1 MKQNAIVF
9 TGGLLDDPHGKTAHG
24 LIRGSRR
31 YHVVAVVDNDFA
43 GQDAG
48 EVLDGNK
55 RGVPVFSDLS
65 EALHALDSKPH
76 VAIVGAAF
84 EGGLLPE
91 SWRPLILEALNSQLD
106 VVCGLHQFLSDDEE
120 FMHCAQKNGVR
131 LLDVRRPKKIQD
143 LHFWTGEILQEKTPR
158 VAVLGID
165 CGLGKRTTS
174 QYLVEE
180 CARHGIHAQMIY
192 TGQTGWL
199 QGHQYGFVLD
209 STPNDFVCGELEH
222 ALLSCA
228 REAKPDLMVV
238 EGQSALRNPSGP
250 CGAEYLLSGNIKGI
264 IYQYAPFRE
273 CFDGF
278 EAQQCFLPQLVD
290 EIRLIEAY
298 GAHVL
303 AITLNGRG
311 GTPEQ
316 LISVQKELQ
325 EQWPELPIVRP
336 LDEGLSALIPVLQRY
351 MAKDLT

>member
-1 MKQNAIVF
+1 MKQDAIVF

-24 LIRGSRR
+24 LIRGSKR
-31 YHVVAVVDNDFA
+31 YRVVAVVDKGFA

-48 EVLDGNK
+48 EVLDGTK
-55 RGVPVFSDLS
+55 RDIRVFTNLAD
-65 EALHALDSKPH
+65 ALRALNEKPE

-84 EGGLLPE
+84 EGGLLPA
-91 SWRPLILEALNSQLD
+91 SWRPMILEALNNQLH
-106 VVCGLHQFLSDDEE
+106 VVCGLHQYLNDDEE
-120 FMHCAQKNGVR
+120 FVRCAQQNGVS

-143 LHFWTGEILQEKTPR
+143 LHFWTGEILKEKTPR

-180 CARHGIHAQMIY
+180 CARHGINAQMIY

-209 STPNDFVCGELEH
+209 STPNDFVGGEMEH

-228 REAKPDLMVV
+228 REARPDLMVV

-250 CGAEYLLSGNIKGI
+250 CGAEYMLSGNIKGI
-264 IYQYAPFRE
+264 IFQYAPFRK

-278 EAQQCFLPQLVD
+278 EAQQCFLPGLEE

-298 GAHVL
+298 GAKVL

-311 GTPEQ
+311 GTAEE
-316 LISVQKELQ
+316 LIRVQKELQ
-325 EQWPELPIVRP
+325 AKWPHLPIVRP
-336 LDEGLSALIPVLQRY
+336 LAEGLATLIPVMRSY
-351 MAKDLT
+351 MKGKKL